1 MGTYDEILG
10 TGNNPP
16 KGSQEWHEQQQNGSS
31 ASLSA
36 KDTGQE
42 TVTAPAPAATGSK
55 PDTVETPPAQ
65 QDASSGSLS
74 YAELFKQLNPYK
86 PPTEEELAKER
97 KKQKREQIFA
107 AIGDGISAL
116 SNLFFTTQYAP
127 NMYTGKDTA
136 SGKVKVKYDR
146 LMKERNANAR
156 AYASGLIG
164 AMQADDAKAD
174 GERKWLRQ
182 LGIDKKN
189 DDRYN
194 EGIQHRNERERVA
207 DQRYS
212 DEFARKKERD
222 KVDDDKWQKSFDENK
237 RKADRTHNLAVQT
250 QKDNKDLREKQI
262 KATGAR
268 SARGKQL
275 GFSDG
280 DGNQVSIYENVW
292 KGSMQQV
299 YDVMLSDL
307 APQDEKERRSFERQM
322 KKLDTQQKKED
333 YVKQNWHKSSKAAAI
348 MMSLSKLDPATMTSG
363 IDEGLGWGRNS
374 GNNNETDW

>member
-1 MGTYDEILG
+1 MIGT
-10 TGNNPP
+10 TRAF
-16 KGSQEWHEQQQNGSS
+16 S
-31 ASLSA
+31 
-36 KDTGQE
+36 
-42 TVTAPAPAATGSK
+42 TVT
-55 PDTVETPPAQ
+55 
-65 QDASSGSLS
+65 
-74 YAELFKQLNPYK
+74 
-86 PPTEEELAKER
+86 
-97 KKQKREQIFA
+97 
-107 AIGDGISAL
+107 
-116 SNLFFTTQYAP
+116 
-127 NMYTGKDTA
+127 
-136 SGKVKVKYDR
+136 
-146 LMKERNANAR
+146 
-156 AYASGLIG
+156 
-164 AMQADDAKAD
+164 
-174 GERKWLRQ
+174 
-182 LGIDKKN
+182 
-189 DDRYN
+189 
-194 EGIQHRNERERVA
+194 RERVA